1 MQAVQ
6 CAISI
11 YIGTNLK
18 TSFCLFFA
26 LSYSENAS
34 TYDRPAEVDKGWG
47 LTQMMDDNQPT
58 RLTADTKDVCSKLWW
73 WRRYCPGKTTAG
85 GDKHQGFTFLG
96 SYLPL
101 MYWPVVRPCNASGFP
116 MYWSSDF
123 AKERNSATVKTP
135 DKCLLCWLIFE
146 QSVVI
151 DIFYGWG
158 RTRYKI
164 EKSNKVWGAQKSSFV
179 SSSRQKWEE
188 WCRNGGGQGG
198 LMNTDKL
205 SDIFYR
211 AFDRYL
217 TVT

>member
-1 MQAVQ
+1 MLLVCCGLSENTICFTEAPILNYVVFGQFCEARCTVQAVQ
-6 CAISI
+6 YAISI

-26 LSYSENAS
+26 LSCSDDAS
-34 TYDRPAEVDKGWG
+34 TYDWPAEVDKGWG

-58 RLTADTKDVCSKLWW
+58 RLTADTKDVCSKLWR

-123 AKERNSATVKTP
+123 AKERNSATVR
-135 DKCLLCWLIFE
+135 L
-146 QSVVI
+146 
-151 DIFYGWG
+151 
-158 RTRYKI
+158 RTNAFCADWFL
-164 EKSNKVWGAQKSSFV
+164 SNRS
-179 SSSRQKWEE
+179 
-188 WCRNGGGQGG
+188 
-198 LMNTDKL
+198 
-205 SDIFYR
+205 
-211 AFDRYL
+211 
-217 TVT
+217 